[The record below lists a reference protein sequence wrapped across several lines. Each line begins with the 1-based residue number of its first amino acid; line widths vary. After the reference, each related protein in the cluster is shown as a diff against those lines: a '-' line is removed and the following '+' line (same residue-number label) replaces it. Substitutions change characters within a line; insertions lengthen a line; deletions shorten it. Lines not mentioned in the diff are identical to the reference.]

1 MPETTIKEWGN
12 SLAIRIPKSILK
24 KANIHQGDQVSL
36 KFLDGN
42 IVIIPDKK
50 QTLESLLSKV
60 TDENKHHEVHWG
72 KVGAEEW

>member
-24 KANIHQGDQVSL
+24 KANIHQGDHVSF

-42 IVIIPDKK
+42 ILIIPDKK
-50 QTLESLLSKV
+50 QTLEFLLSKV

-72 KVGAEEW
+72 KEGAEEW